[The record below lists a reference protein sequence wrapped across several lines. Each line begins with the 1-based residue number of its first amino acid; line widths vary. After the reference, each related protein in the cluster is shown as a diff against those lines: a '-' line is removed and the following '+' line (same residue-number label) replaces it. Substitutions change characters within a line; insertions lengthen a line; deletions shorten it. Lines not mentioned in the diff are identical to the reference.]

1 MAKWIDL
8 YYKHTS
14 HYTMEG
20 DYHFDSK
27 TLQHELK
34 KIKTIHML
42 HINCYEHQCGFN
54 FPKGKICVR
63 DFPMDITIVWKGQP
77 KALNLPT
84 MEACECMREDLD
96 KCGGFCMYFDN
107 KSVAIVCN
115 TGYREISKNFM
126 SSIQDI
132 TYDPKEGLWL
142 SV

>member
-42 HINCYEHQCGFN
+42 HINCYEHKEGYYF
-54 FPKGKICVR
+54 
-63 DFPMDITIVWKGQP
+63 TIVWKGQP